1 MDDHQTRISVV
12 VRDDVAVVKCLD
24 EKLDDDVIIEVWSGE
39 LVRLAERFQGR
50 YIIVDFQNVFIATSL
65 VLGTLLSLK
74 FQTRQNGTQFGLCG
88 VNEYI
93 METFRMTCL
102 DKAFVIG
109 RGEEETLSLLKSQP

>member
-1 MDDHQTRISVV
+1 MDDHQTRICVV
-12 VRDDVAVVKCLD
+12 ARDDVAVVKCLD
-24 EKLDDDVIIEVWSGE
+24 EKLDDDELIEIWSGE
-39 LVRLAERFQGR
+39 LAHVAEQFQGR

-74 FQTRQNGTQFGLCG
+74 FQTRKNGMQFGLCG

-109 RGEEETLSLLKSQP
+109 RGEEETLALLKNPS